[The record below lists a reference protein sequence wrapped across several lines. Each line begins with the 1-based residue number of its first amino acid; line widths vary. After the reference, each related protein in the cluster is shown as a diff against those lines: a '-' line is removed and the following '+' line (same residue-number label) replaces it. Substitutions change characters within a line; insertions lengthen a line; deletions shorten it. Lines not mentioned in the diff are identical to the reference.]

1 MKLKVKILQ
10 IVTKGPLIGILN
22 KADAQRLDL
31 NPLDRVKIKKGQKSK
46 IVAIDI
52 AYGKKEVDQGTIG
65 LFLDV
70 AEEINLR
77 EGDEVETSLE
87 MKPESLLYIKK
98 KLDKK
103 ELDKKEID
111 KIIKDLITN
120 KLTEVET
127 TYFVA
132 GCYINGMTMNESA
145 FLAEAIVNNGGRLK
159 FNKKPVVGKHCVGGL
174 AGNRTTPIV
183 VSIVAAAGITIPK
196 TSTRSITSPSG
207 TADMVECF
215 APVSHSREKIIE
227 IVEKTNACM
236 VWGGTLDLASADD
249 KLIQLEKTLSLD
261 PEGFLLASILAK
273 KSSED
278 CSQVLIDIPL
288 GEEAKI
294 SNKKEAKDLA
304 KKFVILGDKLGIK
317 IKVIITDGSQP
328 IGNGIGP
335 TLEARD
341 VLLVL
346 KNDGP
351 EDLKKK
357 SVYMAG
363 LILEMAGHKNGNE
376 RALEILESGQAYQ
389 KFQEIIE
396 AQGGNPHI
404 ELKDL
409 QVGVF
414 SQTIRAKKAGKI
426 KKVSNKLV
434 TRIAKMAGAPTDKGA
449 GIYLHK
455 NIKDKVL
462 KNEPLFTIYA
472 ENKEKLIFAIKED
485 LSKVYQIN

>member
-294 SNKKEAKDLA
+294 
-304 KKFVILGDKLGIK
+304 
-317 IKVIITDGSQP
+317 
-328 IGNGIGP
+328 
-335 TLEARD
+335 
-341 VLLVL
+341 
-346 KNDGP
+346 
-351 EDLKKK
+351 
-357 SVYMAG
+357 Y
-363 LILEMAGHKNGNE
+363 
-376 RALEILESGQAYQ
+376 
-389 KFQEIIE
+389 
-396 AQGGNPHI
+396 
-404 ELKDL
+404 
-409 QVGVF
+409 
-414 SQTIRAKKAGKI
+414 
-426 KKVSNKLV
+426 
-434 TRIAKMAGAPTDKGA
+434 
-449 GIYLHK
+449 
-455 NIKDKVL
+455 
-462 KNEPLFTIYA
+462 
-472 ENKEKLIFAIKED
+472 
-485 LSKVYQIN
+485 